1 MHNEDVKNTAFA
13 PIQNRSELL
22 IEAFDMLLKL
32 TPEQLAEVLDC
43 TETIE
48 QI

>member
-1 MHNEDVKNTAFA
+1 MYNDDVKNTAFA
-13 PIQNRSELL
+13 PDRIRSELL
-22 IEAFDMLLKL
+22 SEAYNMLLKL
-32 TPEQLAEVLDC
+32 EPEQLATVLDC